1 MAVSKYEPSGDS
13 GLLEND
19 RRRTIYETV
28 EAEPG
33 LCLSAVSE
41 ESGVALSTVRYH
53 VRVLEDENVIQS
65 VTACGKRRYF
75 PFSQDDVELRSVLFE
90 PAKRRVLE
98 ALATLGPTHNAR
110 LATALEC
117 DSSTVSHHLSMLED
131 AGFVVRKRDGR
142 TVVNEL
148 APTVESVIFE
158 DWSNHGSDESESR
171 LEAEVA

>member
-1 MAVSKYEPSGDS
+1 MAVSRHNGCSDS
-13 GLLEND
+13 YPLEND

-53 VRVLEDENVIQS
+53 VRVLEEENVLQS
-65 VTACGKRRYF
+65 ATIYGKRRYF
-75 PFSQDDVELRSVLFE
+75 PFSQDDVELRSVRFE

-110 LATALEC
+110 LAGALDC

-131 AGFVVRKRDGR
+131 AGFVVRERDGR
-142 TVVNEL
+142 MVVNEL
-148 APTVESVIFE
+148 APTIEPMMIE
-158 DWSNHGSDESESR
+158 DWSNHGSDASESR
-171 LEAEVA
+171 IEAEVA